1 MFYFTFNSAYSVIYG
16 SNTCAQDVVIFVT
29 CRVSCSR
36 FPRIRANHFP
46 EFFLTC
52 VIKAVTNKIKL
63 CDESSRRKPILN
75 PFYVIMFN
83 IRLSIRE
90 KDISYIY
97 RTPSFRDK
105 IVIPASEFEAWVWKR
120 RIQSTPISLR
130 FTLSCKITPDAP

>member
-1 MFYFTFNSAYSVIYG
+1 
-16 SNTCAQDVVIFVT
+16 
-29 CRVSCSR
+29 
-36 FPRIRANHFP
+36 
-46 EFFLTC
+46 
-52 VIKAVTNKIKL
+52 
-63 CDESSRRKPILN
+63 
-75 PFYVIMFN
+75 MFN